1 MFPLPANIPLR
12 HELKFF
18 ISEMQYHILSR
29 QLDHV
34 LWRDPNGDENNEY
47 HIRSLYFDT
56 AFNDAYFDKLDGVQN
71 RNKYRI
77 RIYNLSD
84 AVIKLECKTKVGSL
98 ISKRSLTIPRDLCD
112 QLIAGD
118 PTGLEHT
125 RSGLLGDMFREM
137 TCGLLRPVV
146 IVDYVRE
153 AYLHPAEE
161 VRITFDKQLR
171 TGMRSTDLFNPHVPT
186 ISPFD
191 NNEIILEVK
200 YNRVMPPYI
209 RDLLC
214 TYCPSAVQSA
224 ISKYTWCRR
233 FEGMEA

>member
-1 MFPLPANIPLR
+1 
-12 HELKFF
+12 
-18 ISEMQYHILSR
+18 
-29 QLDHV
+29 
-34 LWRDPNGDENNEY
+34 
-47 HIRSLYFDT
+47 
-56 AFNDAYFDKLDGVQN
+56 
-71 RNKYRI
+71 
-77 RIYNLSD
+77 
-84 AVIKLECKTKVGSL
+84 
-98 ISKRSLTIPRDLCD
+98 
-112 QLIAGD
+112 
-118 PTGLEHT
+118 
-125 RSGLLGDMFREM
+125 M

-171 TGMRSTDLFNPHVPT
+171 TGMGSIDLFNPHVPT

-191 NNEIILEVK
+191 NGEIILEVK

-214 TYCPSAVQSA
+214 TYCPNAVQSA

-233 FEGMEA
+233 FEDMEA